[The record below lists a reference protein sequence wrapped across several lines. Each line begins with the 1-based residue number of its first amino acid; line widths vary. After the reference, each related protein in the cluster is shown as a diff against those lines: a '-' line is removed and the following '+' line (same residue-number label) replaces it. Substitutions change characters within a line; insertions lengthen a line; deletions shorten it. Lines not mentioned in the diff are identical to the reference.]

1 MGTIALTAQSFA
13 AMMREPGV
21 TIVEFWGPKCAPCV
35 AYRPI
40 FERAAQEHSGAR
52 FATVD
57 TQAELTLAAEL
68 GVSGVPTIRAYR
80 DGIEVMNVAG
90 TLTSEQLG
98 GVIDAVNALDMDDLV
113 ERAVT
118 RQPLPTIVPPPPR

>member
-1 MGTIALTAQSFA
+1 MSTVSLTAQSFA
-13 AMMREPGV
+13 SMLREPGI

-40 FERAAQEHSGAR
+40 FELAAHEHPSAR

-68 GVSGVPTIRAYR
+68 GVSGVPAIRAYR
-80 DGIEVMNVAG
+80 DGIELMSVAG
-90 TLTSEQLG
+90 TLTSDQLG
-98 GVIDAVNALDMDDLV
+98 AVIAALNALDMDDVV

-118 RQPLPTIVPPPPR
+118 RQPLPTIVPPRPR